1 MNAIA
6 INAFSGE
13 INQQQI
19 TLINAADLHA
29 YLGVQ
34 TRFSDWILRRIEEYQ
49 FIVNQDFSNVRK
61 LERVR
66 NAFGFRDVEKTEYH
80 LTLDMAKELCM
91 VERSDVGRSARR
103 YFIEM
108 EKENR
113 DAAPTWVV
121 AQLSDAQAQLA
132 STRAALLQHMPV
144 YAEILRYKSML
155 LNHTEIARLLQSS
168 TSVVRKQVRQL
179 EALGYLIPPHNLA
192 QLQASQRTNMVKLAH
207 NQSAG
212 V

>member
-1 MNAIA
+1 MRDLDFIA
-6 INAFSGE
+6 VAKIGNSDKWFGSRE
-13 INQQQI
+13 I
-19 TLINAADLHA
+19 
-29 YLGVQ
+29 
-34 TRFSDWILRRIEEYQ
+34 
-49 FIVNQDFSNVRK
+49 
-61 LERVR
+61 
-66 NAFGFRDVEKTEYH
+66 TEYH